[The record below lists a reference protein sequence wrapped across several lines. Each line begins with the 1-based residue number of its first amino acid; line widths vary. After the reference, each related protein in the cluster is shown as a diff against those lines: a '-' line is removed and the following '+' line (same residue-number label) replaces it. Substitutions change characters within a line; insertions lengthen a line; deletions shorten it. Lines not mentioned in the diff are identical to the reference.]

1 MNLETVIERFI
12 EYSFSVRGLSQRTI
26 EAYRKD
32 LLKFASYVGEAGDE
46 GQEDAVNWQ
55 ELSPYGV
62 RSFISTLLRR
72 GLKESSV
79 NRVLSS
85 VKGFYSFCV
94 KFEYAP
100 ANPFSSVKGVK
111 RGKSL
116 PAVMSEV
123 EMVRLLEMPKDDYL
137 GTRDRT
143 LLELLYSSG
152 CRVSEVTAM
161 NIDDIGRGKRAVR
174 VLGKGNKERYVFLGS
189 PAREALSMYLGMR
202 KKHTAENDTDAE
214 KALFL
219 NAAGRRLTQRGIAD
233 ILSRYIQR
241 SGLGGRKV
249 SPHTFRHSFATHLLN
264 RGVDIRVVQE
274 LLGHSSVSTTQVYTH
289 VGMERLREVYNRAHP
304 HASKTG
310 GKAHALPPHKKEPKD
325 E

>member
-1 MNLETVIERFI
+1 MKLETVIERFI
-12 EYSFSVRGLSQRTI
+12 EYSASVRSLSSRTI
-26 EAYRKD
+26 EAYRGD
-32 LLKFASYVGEAGDE
+32 LMKFASFVSEEESAYD
-46 GQEDAVNWQ
+46 WR
-55 ELSPYGV
+55 ELSSYGV
-62 RSFISTLLRR
+62 RSFLSRLLRM
-72 GLKESSV
+72 GLRESSV
-79 NRVLSS
+79 NRILSS
-85 VKGFYSFCV
+85 VRGFYSFCV

-100 ANPFSSVKGVK
+100 ANPFSSVRGVK
-111 RGKSL
+111 RGQAL
-116 PAVMSEV
+116 PDVMSEEEV
-123 EMVRLLEMPKDDYL
+123 EQLLEMPKDDYL

-161 NIDDIGRGKRAVR
+161 NVSDIGRGKKSVR

-189 PAREALSMYLGMR
+189 PAREALSMYLSMR
-202 KKHTAENDTDAE
+202 RKHTAENDIDAE

-219 NAAGRRLTQRGIAD
+219 NAAGRRLTQRGVAD
-233 ILSRYIQR
+233 ILSRYIGK
-241 SGLGGRKV
+241 SGFGGKKV

-289 VGMERLREVYNRAHP
+289 VGMERLREVYNKAHP
-304 HASKTG
+304 HASKSSR
-310 GKAHALPPHKKEPKD
+310 KVSALSSRKKEHKN